1 MGLSSALATAM
12 SGLRAN
18 QAALSIISSN
28 VANANT
34 PGYVTQNP
42 NQIEVASGGFGSTV
56 QTTGVNRQL
65 DLFVQNQLRTET
77 GGSAYATQISN
88 ILGQLQSVY
97 GTPGG
102 NGTLETAL
110 NNFTTS
116 LQSLSNNPSDSS
128 AQAVALQAAQSLA
141 AELNTTTQ
149 GIQSLRTNVDQ
160 DIGNSANQAN
170 TDLSQ
175 IAQINT
181 QLQGLSPTDPQAATL
196 MDQRDSAINDLS
208 KLVDIRVVTDSSNQ
222 ANIFTTTGSQ
232 LVSAGFA
239 SQFNFSSAGALTPTS
254 LYNANPAKN
263 GVGTLSLHLPNGA
276 NIDVVANNIVSSGQI
291 AADLKLRD
299 QTLVQAQTQVDQFAA
314 TLASSLSDQTTAGTA
329 VTGPP
334 AAGFAV
340 NTSNVLPGNT
350 VNLTYTDSSNI
361 QHQVSIVNGPSSA
374 LPLQNGPNANPLLV
388 GADFSLGMAN
398 VASQLN
404 TALNSAGLQFT
415 GAGSTLNLLGSG
427 SATVN
432 NASAATTQSSLT
444 SVQSAAS
451 AIHRRQFALHRPDH
465 GGRLA
470 DDRARGAHLREP
482 GDSRRRVE
490 TQRLLDVAAD
500 RGRRQYAL
508 GFPVLAIDLGEVQL
522 FAADRARLCC
532 AAVQRHDHR
541 LPAAIHQPAE
551 QRLDAGDA
559 AAAGSKR
566 RGLDVAAE
574 VQLDRRR
581 QYRHRDVEFDSGSE
595 YLCSQCSHH
604 VGRPKHDAKP
614 AAGSRVRRPT
624 CRSAASTTVHLCSVS
639 PCRTSTRSLPTC
651 RRSSRVA

>member
-34 PGYVTQNP
+34 PGYVTQNA

-141 AELNTTTQ
+141 AQLNTTTQ

-299 QTLVQAQTQVDQFAA
+299 QTLAQAQTQVDQFAA

-374 LPLQNGPNANPLLV
+374 LPLQNGLNANPLLV

-444 SVQSAAS
+444 SGN
-451 AIHRRQFALHRPDH
+451 P
-465 GGRLA
+465 
-470 DDRARGAHLREP
+470 
-482 GDSRRRVE
+482 
-490 TQRLLDVAAD
+490 
-500 RGRRQYAL
+500 
-508 GFPVLAIDLGEVQL
+508 QL
-522 FAADRARLCC
+522 PLFTDGSSLYTG
-532 AAVQRHDHR
+532 Q
-541 LPAAIHQPAE
+541 IT
-551 QRLDAGDA
+551 
-559 AAAGSKR
+559 AAGSQMT
-566 RGLDVAAE
+566 GLAGRISVNPAILADASKLSVYSTSPPTAAADNTRSDFLFS
-574 VQLDRRR
+574 QLT
-581 QYRHRDVEFDSGSE
+581 S
-595 YLCSQCSHH
+595 
-604 VGRPKHDAKP
+604 AKSNYSP
-614 AAGSRVRRPT
+614 QTGLG
-624 CRSAASTTVHLCSVS
+624 SAAQQFNGTITDYLQQFISQQSNASTLATQLQQGQSVVV
-639 PCRTSTRSLPTC
+639 STLQQKFNSTAAVNIDTEMSNLIQVQNTYAANAHIMSVVQSMMQSLLQ
-651 RRSSRVA
+651 AQG